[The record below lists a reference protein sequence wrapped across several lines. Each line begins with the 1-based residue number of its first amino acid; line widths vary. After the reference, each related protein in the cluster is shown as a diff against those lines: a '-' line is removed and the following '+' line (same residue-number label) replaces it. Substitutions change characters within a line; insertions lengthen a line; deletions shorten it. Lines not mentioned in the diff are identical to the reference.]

1 MYMCVC
7 VCIHAF
13 SFQGG
18 VCCMQHPLPLSLG
31 DGPVRRVPEVR
42 KRCKTVQKHTITYGL
57 QLQRL
62 LVSYV
67 TCYVHFKRPCVA
79 ESQKQK

>member
-1 MYMCVC
+1 MCVHTC
-7 VCIHAF
+7 FFFPRRRVLD
-13 SFQGG
+13 S
-18 VCCMQHPLPLSLG
+18 PLPLALG
-31 DGPVRRVPEVR
+31 DSALLGAVPEVR
-42 KRCKTVQKHTITYGL
+42 QRCKTVQKHTITYGL

-79 ESQKQK
+79 ESQNTS